1 MFSEGLLQFCFIG
14 FLQRLFHLCQ
24 NHFRGVGEHPGRLCH
39 SFRGDRVQTQ
49 AVYDKHSQ
57 QYFLMPVDSCPSSA
71 GLEIF
76 LLTSAELSVALCQR
90 ERQFK
95 RQAGEA
101 VIQSEVLRISPGS
114 SSFSNYPPAGIL
126 AVLDNNGCPGV
137 RLSPLKCGWRKPTR
151 GAGTEKCLLFL
162 LCHLRSTTPEPKL
175 RGNSARLGIL
185 PAMCDVIMK
194 HVPQRC

>member
-1 MFSEGLLQFCFIG
+1 MFAG
-14 FLQRLFHLCQ
+14 
-24 NHFRGVGEHPGRLCH
+24 
-39 SFRGDRVQTQ
+39 RGDRFQTR

-57 QYFLMPVDSCPSSA
+57 QYILMPFDLCPSFV

-76 LLTSAELSVALCQR
+76 LLTSAELSVALCQG

-137 RLSPLKCGWRKPTR
+137 RLSPLKCGWRKPHERRWDREMFAFLVMSFKEHNTR
-151 GAGTEKCLLFL
+151 AKAVRQHG
-162 LCHLRSTTPEPKL
+162 STSVE
-175 RGNSARLGIL
+175 LGIL

-194 HVPQRC
+194 HVP

>member
-1 MFSEGLLQFCFIG
+1 MNILVGRVTVCFA
-14 FLQRLFHLCQ
+14 
-24 NHFRGVGEHPGRLCH
+24 GRVLAG
-39 SFRGDRVQTQ
+39 RGDRVQTQ

-57 QYFLMPVDSCPSSA
+57 QYFLMPVDLCPSSV

-162 LCHLRSTTPEPKL
+162 LCHLRSTTAEPKL
-175 RGNSARLGIL
+175 RGNTARLGIL